1 MANII
6 SVHSFRGGTGKS
18 NTVANL
24 AVLMAARGKRVGV
37 IDTDIQ
43 SPGIHVLF
51 GLRAD
56 DITVSLNQYLWGRA
70 PITDTA
76 RQVLESEGGGA
87 VYLIPASMKTSD
99 IVQVIRQGYDI
110 RRLTEALGELTRT
123 LSLDAILIDTHPG
136 LNEETLFA
144 LAISTSVVIVLRPDQ
159 QDYEGTG
166 IAVEVARSLE
176 APRLMLILNKAPAA
190 LDAEAVKSSL
200 ERTFNCEVVAVLPH
214 SDLMMELGSNEV
226 FASKYP
232 NDPVTQALSHVV
244 DELLDE
250 GRGEDRSRG
259 APRG

>member
-76 RQVLESEGGGA
+76 RVVLKLESGGA
-87 VYLIPASMKTSD
+87 VYLIPASMKTND

-110 RRLTEALGELTRT
+110 RRLTK
-123 LSLDAILIDTHPG
+123 IPHH
-136 LNEETLFA
+136 EEM
-144 LAISTSVVIVLRPDQ
+144 S
-159 QDYEGTG
+159 
-166 IAVEVARSLE
+166 
-176 APRLMLILNKAPAA
+176 
-190 LDAEAVKSSL
+190 
-200 ERTFNCEVVAVLPH
+200 CH
-214 SDLMMELGSNEV
+214 
-226 FASKYP
+226 
-232 NDPVTQALSHVV
+232 
-244 DELLDE
+244 
-250 GRGEDRSRG
+250 
-259 APRG
+259 